1 MTGPVG
7 GDGPTRAELI
17 AAFGEAQASGDPGRI
32 ERAALALPSGQ
43 SFGTHPGQVPALVY
57 QAYAAAATPA
67 SRSRLAAALAR
78 AWVYGGDAAR
88 ATAFADEAVA
98 LASGTGGPALM
109 AGALDAALLARWGP
123 DTFPDRLRLSA
134 QLADTAAHLTEPGLR
149 LTAHLWR
156 LTTAWECL
164 DVVAVQRQLRALDL
178 LAQESG
184 SARIAFFASARRAMH
199 ALVTAGLAAA
209 DELIA
214 RTSDIGAQA
223 AEPDLRAVEHSLTAA
238 RAHRVGDAA
247 ALRREAAAFAEYG
260 ATEGVPS
267 VSAEAAVLW
276 LECGEPGP
284 AQALLHQLAG
294 GGLDTVARDV
304 DFLLT
309 VASLVHVAAALHR
322 DDVTADGIRLLTP
335 YAGRAVLNAGAVVFH
350 GVVDDYLYRACQS
363 LGQRDAARWQHLAAA
378 SYQRIGAAWWHERL
392 SQPAAP
398 QAGAAQAGPGAGT
411 GPVVHLR
418 RDGASGWRVG
428 QDGAT
433 AVLPDLKGLHYLRLL
448 IERPGVDVAAAELA
462 AAVTGA
468 PAVADSGAGEVIDR
482 QALAAYRQRLAD
494 LDGELDEAQSW
505 ADEARLARLRLER
518 EALLREVRAAAG
530 LAGRSRRFG
539 SAGERA
545 RVAVRKAIAA
555 ALDRIGQ
562 HDPALA
568 RLLRDTVRTGAA
580 CRYDPDPARPVRWR
594 LT

>member
-1 MTGPVG
+1 MAGPVG
-7 GDGPTRAELI
+7 RGGLTQAELI
-17 AAFGEAQASGDPGRI
+17 RAFGEAQASGDPERI
-32 ERAALALPSGQ
+32 EAAALALPSGQ
-43 SFGTHPGQVPALVY
+43 SFGTHPGRIPALLH

-88 ATAFADEAVA
+88 ATAFAGEAVA
-98 LASGTGGPALM
+98 LASATGDATVM

-123 DTFPDRLRLSA
+123 DAFADRLRLSA
-134 QLADTAAHLTEPGLR
+134 QLADTAAHLTEPELR
-149 LTAHLWR
+149 LSAHLWR

-178 LAQESG
+178 LAEESG
-184 SARIAFFASARRAMH
+184 SVRIAFFALARRAMH
-199 ALVTAGLAAA
+199 ALVTAGLDVA

-214 RTSDIGAQA
+214 GASEIGART
-223 AEPDLRAVEHSLTAA
+223 AEPDVQAVEHSLTAA
-238 RAHRVGDAA
+238 RARRAGDVA
-247 ALRREAAAFAEYG
+247 ALRREAPAFAEYG
-260 ATEGVPS
+260 AAEGVPS

-276 LECGEPGP
+276 LECGEPGQ
-284 AQALLHQLAG
+284 ALALLHQLAG
-294 GGLDTVARDV
+294 GGLDTVPRDV

-309 VASLVHVAAALHR
+309 VASLVQVAAALHR
-322 DDVTADGIRLLTP
+322 DDVTADGVRLLTP
-335 YAGRAVLNAGAVVFH
+335 YAGRAVLNAGAVAFH

-363 LGQRDAARWQHLAAA
+363 LGQQDAARWQHLAAA
-378 SYQRIGAAWWHERL
+378 SYQRIGAAWWHDRL

-398 QAGAAQAGPGAGT
+398 PGPRAGAAQPSPAQ
-411 GPVVHLR
+411 VMHLH
-418 RDGASGWRVG
+418 RDGPSGWTIGR
-428 QDGAT
+428 DGAT
-433 AVLPDLKGLHYLRLL
+433 AALPDLKGLHYLRVL

-468 PAVADSGAGEVIDR
+468 PAVTDSGGGELIDR
-482 QALAAYRQRLAD
+482 RALAAYRQRLAE
-494 LDGELDEAQSW
+494 LDGELDEARSW

-518 EALLREVRAAAG
+518 EALLTEVRAAAG
-530 LAGRSRRFG
+530 PGGRRRRFG

-568 RLLRDTVRTGAA
+568 RLLRDTVHTGAA

>member
-1 MTGPVG
+1 MAGPVG
-7 GDGPTRAELI
+7 ADGLTLAELI
-17 AAFGEAQASGDPGRI
+17 RAFTEAQASGDPERI

-43 SFGTHPGQVPALVY
+43 SFGTHPGQVPALVH

-88 ATAFADEAVA
+88 ATAFADEAVT
-98 LASGTGGPALM
+98 LASATGDPTVV

-123 DTFPDRLRLSA
+123 DAFADRLRLSA
-134 QLADTAAHLTEPGLR
+134 RLADSAAHLADPEMR
-149 LTAHLWR
+149 LSAHLWR

-178 LAQESG
+178 LAQETG

-199 ALVTAGLAAA
+199 ALVTAGLDVA
-209 DELIA
+209 DELMA
-214 RTSDIGAQA
+214 RTSEIGAQA
-223 AEPDLRAVEHSLTAA
+223 AEPDLLAVRHSLAAA
-238 RAHRVGDAA
+238 RARRAGDTA
-247 ALRREAAAFAEYG
+247 ALREEAAAFAEYG

-267 VSAEAAVLW
+267 VAAEAAVLW
-276 LECGEPGP
+276 LESGEPGQ
-284 AQALLHQLAG
+284 ALALLHQLAG
-294 GGLDTVARDV
+294 GGLDSVARDV

-309 VASLVHVAAALHR
+309 VASLVQVAAALRR

-350 GVVDDYLYRACQS
+350 GVVDDFLYRACQS
-363 LGQRDAARWQHLAAA
+363 LGQQDAARWQHLAAA
-378 SYQRIGAAWWHERL
+378 SYQRIGATWWHERL
-392 SQPAAP
+392 SHPAAARRP
-398 QAGAAQAGPGAGT
+398 QASAAQPGPAQ
-411 GPVVHLR
+411 VIHLR
-418 RDGASGWRVG
+418 RDGDLGWAVG
-428 QDGAT
+428 RDGAT
-433 AVLPDLKGLHYLRLL
+433 AALPDLKGLHYLRLL

-468 PAVADSGAGEVIDR
+468 PTVASSGAAELIDR
-482 QALAAYRQRLAD
+482 RALAAYRRRLAE
-494 LDGELDEAQSW
+494 LDGELDEARSW
-505 ADEARLARLRLER
+505 SDEARLARLRLER
-518 EALLREVRAAAG
+518 EALLGEVRAAAG
-530 LAGRSRRFG
+530 LGGRSRRFG

-568 RLLRDTVRTGAA
+568 RLLRDTVHTGAA